1 MLNHEP
7 GSSRPPQPLPPW
19 QVSRTGTGGN
29 GRSDLGC
36 GGEGRGQGQVLT
48 AEAPLW
54 LDPVAGLLVAHTP
67 RQRLAA
73 PRSVHSA
80 CRLGITSARPPP
92 RGSRG
97 SELRSS
103 TGPGAAGAAVVP
115 KGVVATDG
123 PDHLPTAPRGAHR
136 AWRYKHQDLERA
148 GDGQKKPR
156 KRRVLYPQ
164 LGLSAKDLLDPW
176 LLI

>member
-80 CRLGITSARPPP
+80 GRLGITSARPPP
-92 RGSRG
+92 
-97 SELRSS
+97 
-103 TGPGAAGAAVVP
+103 GAAAVQSLE
-115 KGVVATDG
+115 AR
-123 PDHLPTAPRGAHR
+123 PDQEQLEQLSCPRG
-136 AWRYKHQDLERA
+136 W
-148 GDGQKKPR
+148 
-156 KRRVLYPQ
+156 
-164 LGLSAKDLLDPW
+164 
-176 LLI
+176 

>member
-1 MLNHEP
+1 MVTYTKQARSLPVVPSARESWKFRVHL
-7 GSSRPPQPLPPW
+7 SRIWPQ
-19 QVSRTGTGGN
+19 VT
-29 GRSDLGC
+29 GRSYHIIWVKVLDFTT
-36 GGEGRGQGQVLT
+36 QVLGWDAT

-123 PDHLPTAPRGAHR
+123 PDHLPTAPRGVII
-136 AWRYKHQDLERA
+136 
-148 GDGQKKPR
+148 GGF
-156 KRRVLYPQ
+156 
-164 LGLSAKDLLDPW
+164 GN
-176 LLI
+176 